1 MATIR
6 DRPYANFNFLV
17 NLGVGDALEV
27 QAGFTEVILPEAR
40 VDIIEYRNGNE
51 KESGVRKLT
60 GRERYENCI
69 LKRGVIGSLDLY
81 AWWDDVRNG
90 NDAVLRTVQID
101 LFSEDRT
108 SPVLTW
114 KLHRARPAAIS
125 FGPLQAAGKNI
136 LLESLELAFERL
148 EVE

>member
-60 GRERYENCI
+60 GRERYANCI

-81 AWWDDVRNG
+81 EWWDDVRNG
-90 NDAVLRTVQID
+90 NNTTLRNVEIR
-101 LFSEDRT
+101 LLSENRADV
-108 SPVLTW
+108 VLTW
-114 KLHRARPAAIS
+114 KLLRARPVAIS

-148 EVE
+148 EME